1 MSLEQQDEL
10 VRTARRAAAA
20 GAAVVREGDRRRD
33 FTVTTK
39 SRSDYVTEIDVS
51 SERAIREVIRSRHP
65 DHAILGEEGGET
77 GANAE
82 WRWVV
87 DPLDGTTNF
96 IRGIPFFA
104 VSVGLERRGVP
115 TVGVV
120 ADPVRGIE
128 WWASRGDGAFVNGER
143 LRTSSEE
150 SVERA
155 LVLTGIPFRK
165 LDKLHL
171 YLPGLERVALA
182 TAGIR
187 RMGSAALDLACIAA
201 GHAEAFWEYGLGRW
215 DLCAG
220 IVLIEEAGGRVTDL
234 HGGGTHLD
242 SGDVL
247 ASNGPL
253 HDAMLSCVRC
263 D

>member
-1 MSLEQQDEL
+1 MKLDEL
-10 VRTARRAAAA
+10 LRTAREAAAA
-20 GAAVVREGDRRRD
+20 GAAIVRDGDRRRD

-39 SRSDYVTEIDVS
+39 SRADYVTEVDVA

-104 VSVGLERRGVP
+104 VSVGLERRGEPV
-115 TVGVV
+115 VGVV
-120 ADPVRGIE
+120 VDPVRGVE
-128 WWASRGDGAFVNGER
+128 WRAARGDGAFVNGSRMRVSREQDAAH
-143 LRTSSEE
+143 
-150 SVERA
+150 A

-165 LDKLHL
+165 LDKLDL
-171 YLPGLERVALA
+171 YLPGLQRVALA

-187 RMGSAALDLACIAA
+187 RMGSAALDLASVAG

-234 HGGGTHLD
+234 HGGAGHLET
-242 SGDVL
+242 GDVL
-247 ASNGPL
+247 ATNGAVHEAL
-253 HDAMLSCVRC
+253 LSCVRC
-263 D
+263 E